1 MADPK
6 DQRQDQRQGQDQ
18 PRHGRD
24 VTGKDDPARTRPYQ
38 FNEPRPQADIVAQ
51 AYDHEDPT
59 PTQEENDQ
67 AKLDA
72 IHVPDGGGDP
82 QMQAAAKR
90 KREQEAQRQKD
101 MEAQRGQP
109 GQGYQTRATPKAE

>member
-6 DQRQDQRQGQDQ
+6 DTRDQQRQGQDQ

-24 VTGKDDPARTRPYQ
+24 VAGKDDPARTHPFE
-38 FNEPRPQADIVAQ
+38 FNKPRTQAEIVEQ
-51 AYDHEDPT
+51 AYDHDDPT

-72 IHVPDGGGDP
+72 IHIPDGGGDP
-82 QMQAAAKR
+82 QQAEAKR
-90 KREQEAQRQKD
+90 KKEQERKD
-101 MEAQRGQP
+101 LEAQRGNQP
-109 GQGYQTRATPKAE
+109 GYQTRATQPKPE